1 MTRGSAAPPSLSP
14 VLLPPDDDP
23 VFGFFT
29 SKWIEPPEFD
39 PRPPETQK
47 DRYNRLHSETDL
59 RNSHTPTAW
68 YRYSVLGHYAVSGEL
83 FEMMWNEFET
93 DPTRLHSIIWYNFM
107 YQIERKKLIPDKLQT
122 WATKLSQPFLASQD
136 PSILN
141 IDTLTTTWYSMATT
155 KGFSLTPW
163 KKVSQKGRSQTVN
176 KTSKSMD
183 LHSLGFTRS
192 FRKASLL
199 APPPKTIQEE
209 PESASV
215 ETTPV
220 ETTLSKQTT

>member
-1 MTRGSAAPPSLSP
+1 
-14 VLLPPDDDP
+14 
-23 VFGFFT
+23 
-29 SKWIEPPEFD
+29 
-39 PRPPETQK
+39 
-47 DRYNRLHSETDL
+47 
-59 RNSHTPTAW
+59 
-68 YRYSVLGHYAVSGEL
+68 
-83 FEMMWNEFET
+83 MMWNEFET
-93 DPTRLHSIIWYNFM
+93 DPTCLHSIIWYNFM
-107 YQIERKKLIPDKLQT
+107 YQIERKKMIPDKLQT
-122 WATKLSQPFLASQD
+122 WATKLSQPFLAVQD

-163 KKVSQKGRSQTVN
+163 KKVSQKGRSQTAN

-183 LHSLGFTRS
+183 LLSLGFTRS

-199 APPPKTIQEE
+199 ASPPKTIQEE

-220 ETTLSKQTT
+220 EHIPVETNDILVPPVTAASIKVTATNKYNDGISTGSSDGKVSAIIPNMTCQRRYLSHYNPLED